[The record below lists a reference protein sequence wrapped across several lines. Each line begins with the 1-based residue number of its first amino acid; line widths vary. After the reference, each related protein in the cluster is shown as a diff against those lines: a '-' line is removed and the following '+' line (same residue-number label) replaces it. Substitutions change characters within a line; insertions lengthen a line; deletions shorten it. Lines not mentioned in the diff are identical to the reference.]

1 MIYYRIIMGHIF
13 VKDILLTKDIYVQIS
28 LEMTRNIDVSRRQ
41 EQRKV
46 KNNTDLTLKKA
57 D

>member
-13 VKDILLTKDIYVQIS
+13 VKDILVTKDIYVQIS
-28 LEMTRNIDVSRRQ
+28 LEMTRNIGVSRRQ